1 MNTERNCRA
10 DARIKPYK
18 GKSQATRLNPQRRTT
33 TLKLKVH
40 HLNLTTNN
48 VGAMDAFYREVLDMQ
63 PELGRNETRD
73 TSQGY
78 AGKVAFVSDGNA
90 EFHLAERD
98 LQIGFKTKQAI
109 NPLEKGHIAFR
120 TDDIAA
126 FKKRLE
132 ERGIPYSDFGAWAMK
147 GWQQIL
153 FHDPDGNVIEVHQ
166 VNE

>member
-1 MNTERNCRA
+1 MN
-10 DARIKPYK
+10 
-18 GKSQATRLNPQRRTT
+18 
-33 TLKLKVH
+33 LKLH
-40 HLNLTTNN
+40 HLNLTTTN
-48 VGAMDAFYREVLDMQ
+48 VAAMDEFYCNVLDMKS
-63 PELGRNETRD
+63 EASRNAVRD

-78 AGKVAFVSDGNA
+78 SGKVAFVTDGQS
-90 EFHLAERD
+90 EVHLAERD
-98 LQIGFKTKQAI
+98 LAIGFKTGQAI

-147 GWQQIL
+147 GWQQIF

-166 VNE
+166 VQE

>member
-1 MNTERNCRA
+1 M
-10 DARIKPYK
+10 
-18 GKSQATRLNPQRRTT
+18 
-33 TLKLKVH
+33 KLKVH
-40 HLNLTTNN
+40 HVNLTTNN
-48 VGAMDAFYREVLDMQ
+48 VGAMDTFYREVLDMR
-63 PELGRNETRD
+63 PESGRNEVRD

-78 AGKVAFVSDGNA
+78 AGKVSFVTDGQS

-98 LQIGFKTKQAI
+98 LNIGFKTGQAI

-132 ERGIPYSDFGAWAMK
+132 ERGIAYSDYGAWAMK
-147 GWQQIL
+147 GWQQIF

-166 VNE
+166 VDE

>member
-1 MNTERNCRA
+1 M
-10 DARIKPYK
+10 
-18 GKSQATRLNPQRRTT
+18 
-33 TLKLKVH
+33 KLMLH

-48 VGAMDAFYREVLDMQ
+48 VSAMDEFYTKVLDMQ
-63 PELGRNETRD
+63 AEPSRNATRD

-78 AGKVAFVSDGNA
+78 AGKVSFVTDGQS
-90 EFHLAERD
+90 EVHLAERD
-98 LQIGFKTKQAI
+98 LQVGFKTGQAI

-126 FKKRLE
+126 FKKRLD

-147 GWQQIL
+147 GWQQIF

-166 VNE
+166 VQE